1 MQKSQIHREYG
12 LNDADIEQEV
22 RAVLGEADA
31 TGRLEQLYEDS
42 IQAFETGSVV
52 SGRVVRVIGND
63 AVIDVGFK
71 SEGSVPLDEFEGGKV
86 EVGQQVDVLL
96 EAVEDESG
104 LVLLSKRKADRI
116 KGWEKVLSEHVEG
129 DVVQGRVSRKIKGG
143 LLVDIGVPVFLP
155 ASQVDIRRPA
165 DVSQYIGREISCKI
179 LKIDADRR
187 NIVVSRRRLIEEQR
201 EQAKRELLS
210 TMQVGQMR
218 DGVVKNIADFG
229 AFVDL
234 GGIDGLLHITDMAW
248 GRVGHPSEVVS
259 IDQKLRIK
267 ILSIDREKEKVAL
280 GLKQKTASP
289 WLNIETRYPVGEK
302 VTGEVVN
309 ITPYG
314 AFVKLE
320 EGIEGLVHVSEMSW
334 TKRINHPS
342 EVVGVGEEVEVVVLA
357 IDKAKREIS
366 LGIKQ
371 TEVNPWTLVKEKYP
385 PGHVVEGVVQNLANY
400 GAFIEIEEGID
411 GLLHVTDMSWTQ
423 KVGHPSEVLSKG
435 EKVKCVV
442 LSVDQDKKR
451 VALGLKQLEEDPWE
465 RKIPEAYV
473 AGAVVKGKVTKVTNF
488 GVFIELE
495 EGLEGL
501 LHVSELADHK
511 VDNPEEVVKPGE
523 ELEVKVLR
531 VDTDERKIGLSLK
544 RVQWAA
550 EEEGEAAA
558 AAATPARAAPRRG
571 GIQHAEDEE
580 EGAAKG
586 TTLFG
591 STLPAAS
598 AEEAEPPAAE
608 KAAAEVDK
616 AESDDQAETDAEA
629 EAREVEK
636 VEETEKADDAERP
649 EEPAEPEKDE
659 KAEETADAEPPQEP
673 AKPEKAEKPEETAD
687 AEVAEQPQ
695 ETAEAEE
702 PQTAE
707 TDDQAEAGAEAEEA
721 AKTDETGDAAKAEA
735 DEEPE
740 KKPKVKKKR
749 RKTKTKAKTKTE
761 AKSKTKAK
769 AKTKKADKSD
779 KASDKKTAET

>member
-1 MQKSQIHREYG
+1 MQKSEIHREYG
-12 LNDADIEQEV
+12 LSDTDIEQEV
-22 RAVLGEADA
+22 KAVLGETDEA
-31 TGRLEQLYEDS
+31 GRLEQLYEDS
-42 IQAFETGSVV
+42 IKAFETGSVV

-71 SEGSVPLDEFEGGKV
+71 SEGSVPLEEFAGGKV

-104 LVLLSKRKADRI
+104 LVILSKRKADRI
-116 KGWEKVLSEHVEG
+116 KGWEKVLSEHSEG

-155 ASQVDIRRPA
+155 ASQVDIRRPP
-165 DVSQYIGREISCKI
+165 DVSQYIGRQISCKI

-187 NIVVSRRRLIEEQR
+187 NIVVSRRRLIEEER
-201 EQAKRELLS
+201 EQSKRELLL
-210 TMQVGQMR
+210 TMKVGQLR

-248 GRVGHPSEVVS
+248 GRVGHPSDVVS

-267 ILSIDREKEKVAL
+267 VLSIDREKEKVAL
-280 GLKQKTASP
+280 GLKQRTASP
-289 WLNIETRYPVGEK
+289 WQNIETRYPIGEK
-302 VTGEVVN
+302 VSGEVVN

-357 IDKAKREIS
+357 IDKAKQEIS

-371 TEVNPWTLVKEKYP
+371 TDVNPWTLVKEKYP
-385 PGHVVEGVVQNLANY
+385 PGQVIEGVVQNLANY

-423 KVGHPSEVLSKG
+423 KVGHPSEVMAKG
-435 EKVKCVV
+435 DKVKCVV

-473 AGAVVKGKVTKVTNF
+473 AGAIVKGKVTKVTNF
-488 GVFIELE
+488 GVFVQLE

-511 VDNPEEVVKPGE
+511 VDSPDEVVKAGE

-531 VDTDERKIGLSLK
+531 VDIDERKIGLSLK

-550 EEEGEAAA
+550 EEEGEEAVAAA
-558 AAATPARAAPRRG
+558 PQRTPPRLG
-571 GIQHAEDEE
+571 GIQHVEDE
-580 EGAAKG
+580 GDGSGRG

-591 STLPAAS
+591 TTLPAPAKPAE
-598 AEEAEPPAAE
+598 AEEAEPAEATAEPAEAGEAE
-608 KAAAEVDK
+608 PVEAAAEP
-616 AESDDQAETDAEA
+616 AEAGEAEPVEAAADPAEA
-629 EAREVEK
+629 EPVE
-636 VEETEKADDAERP
+636 AA
-649 EEPAEPEKDE
+649 AEP
-659 KAEETADAEPPQEP
+659 
-673 AKPEKAEKPEETAD
+673 
-687 AEVAEQPQ
+687 
-695 ETAEAEE
+695 
-702 PQTAE
+702 
-707 TDDQAEAGAEAEEA
+707 AEAEEA
-721 AKTDETGDAAKAEA
+721 EPAEAAAEPADVGEAAEAEPVDAAAEPAEAEEAEPVEAAAEPAEVEEAEEAEPVEAAAEPAEAEPVEAAAEPAEVEKAESSDQA
-735 DEEPE
+735 ETEEEPK
-740 KKPKVKKKR
+740 KKPKARKKP
-749 RKTKTKAKTKTE
+749 
-761 AKSKTKAK
+761 AK
-769 AKTKKADKSD
+769 AKVKKVKKAKKAKKADKAAD
-779 KASDKKTAET
+779 EK